1 MRPDIPYPG
10 RVCVAVLS
18 GFFYS
23 LISVPSLTAQGTGEL
38 MGTVT
43 DRTGAPLAFAM
54 VTTTNV
60 DTGRML
66 PAATGMDGRYR
77 FTLPPGNYRL
87 SFEYPGYKAVE
98 VSAATISGPWRVVQN
113 CTLEADA
120 QTQGNTTAE
129 PAQKPPRA
137 LPTTHR
143 SHRWRILEFLRLR
156 PRAMP
161 RPRRSLTNVRTC
173 SRSINGSD

>member
-1 MRPDIPYPG
+1 
-10 RVCVAVLS
+10 
-18 GFFYS
+18 
-23 LISVPSLTAQGTGEL
+23 

-54 VTTTNV
+54 VTTTGV

-66 PAATGMDGRYR
+66 PAATGMDGMYR
-77 FTLPPGNYRL
+77 FNLPPGNYRM
-87 SFEYPGYKAVE
+87 SFEYPGYKVVE
-98 VSAATISGPWRVVQN
+98 NSAATINGPWRVVQN

-120 QTQGNTTAE
+120 QTQGNTT
-129 PAQKPPRA
+129 PNPLRNRHRA

-143 SHRWRILEFLRLR
+143 SHRWRILELLRLR

-161 RPRRSLTNVRTC
+161 KPRRSWTNVRTC
-173 SRSINGSD
+173 SRSINGSA